1 MLRTAV
7 ITIVAISSY
16 GQAEIFKNIT
26 LGVSEFRTKVE
37 HRVGT
42 ECSRYNTNYKKFEN
56 CRKRVTK
63 DILKS
68 AKKRKK

>member
-1 MLRTAV
+1 MLRGIAIV
-7 ITIVAISSY
+7 VATIVAISSY

-42 ECSRYNTNYKKFEN
+42 ECSRYNTNYKK
-56 CRKRVTK
+56 
-63 DILKS
+63 I
-68 AKKRKK
+68 